1 MSSKLKVMFNYM
13 KHGRLLKESINKIRR
28 DRLFKNVDKY
38 TDEDYLIKM
47 GKLSFNYVMNLEEP
61 KTFNE
66 KLNWYK
72 LHYKNPLMIQCVDK
86 VEVDEYVKSKG
97 LGDILIK
104 KLAVWDNFDEISLDN
119 LPSQFVLKTSADSGG
134 TYSKG

>member
-13 KHGRLLKESINKIRR
+13 KHGRLLRESINKIRR

-38 TDEDYLIKM
+38 TDEEYLIKM

-104 KLAVWDNFDEISLDN
+104 KLAVWDKFDEISLDN
-119 LPSQFVLKTSADSGG
+119 LPSQFVLKTNADSGG
-134 TYSKG
+134 GNYC

>member
-1 MSSKLKVMFNYM
+1 MSSKLKIMFNYL
-13 KHGRLLKESINKIRR
+13 KHGRLLRDSINKIRR
-28 DRLFKNVDKY
+28 DELFRNVDKY
-38 TDEDYLIKM
+38 TDGEYLIKM

-104 KLAVWDNFDEISLDN
+104 KLAVWNNFDELSINS
-119 LPSQFVLKTSADSGG
+119 LPSRFVLKTNADSGG
-134 TYSKG
+134 GYL